1 MVYKGIFNKLWFIN
15 DLNIQ
20 SFTQILAKIMYL
32 IYRNIRL
39 FLFTFFCFAAIPLM
53 AQNIT
58 KVGSVEFTGN
68 EFFSQKEILNF
79 IASKAGTVFSP
90 LQFELDQKNIIKTYQ
105 DNGFIDCMIT
115 LTEAE
120 YNFDSTTIRLKVT
133 ISEGK
138 QVLIGE
144 IDIEGNKLFS
154 TAYLKENMDTK
165 AGKILNSFSL
175 NTDMNEI
182 LELYEKKGY
191 TFASINVTNIEEYTD
206 NSTGK
211 LRVKIKIDE
220 NDRIKI
226 DNIVVEGNST
236 TNKNV
241 ITREIALGEGN
252 SISRENLIEI
262 RRRLENLG
270 YFESVEQPKILKYKT
285 STVLLIRV
293 KEGNTN
299 TFDGILGYVPPS
311 QSEDKGYFT
320 GLVNL
325 SIRNLFGTGRKVEA
339 RFKKEVKTTQELEL
353 KYLEPWLLGYP
364 LNLNFAFQQRIE
376 DSTYI
381 KRNLSLKTDA
391 LVSKKITLSA
401 LLDFER
407 VIPTTTNNV
416 FTLFDS
422 RVLAAGIEIKYDS
435 RDYIYNPL
443 SGLLYRTS
451 YSVGQK
457 KIYNTAS
464 FPNLDIP
471 QDFTVQ
477 KGEVALD
484 FYYSFFKRQ
493 SSLIGLH
500 GIEIRSPRFE
510 SADLF
515 RLGGN
520 STIRGYREG
529 QFLASRA
536 AWGNIEIRYSL
547 TRKSFAAIFYDIGYY
562 RKPEDDLYNIPVQE
576 GLLYGYGL
584 GIRIETSLGMFG
596 VSYALGRGDSIL
608 EGKIHFGL
616 INDF

>member
-1 MVYKGIFNKLWFIN
+1 
-15 DLNIQ
+15 
-20 SFTQILAKIMYL
+20 MYL
-32 IYRNIRL
+32 IYRNIRS
-39 FLFTFFCFAAIPLM
+39 FLLIFFCLLALQVQ
-53 AQNIT
+53 AQNIA
-58 KVGSVEFTGN
+58 KIGSVEFTGN
-68 EFFSQKEILNF
+68 DFFSQKEILNF
-79 IASKAGTVFSP
+79 IASKEGTVFSSQ
-90 LQFELDQKNIIKTYQ
+90 QFELDQRNIIKIYQ
-105 DNGFIDCMIT
+105 DNGFIDCRII
-115 LTEAE
+115 LSEAE
-120 YNFDSTTIRLKVT
+120 YNFDSTTIRLKVV

-138 QVLIGE
+138 QVLLGDIN
-144 IDIEGNKLFS
+144 IEGNKLF
-154 TAYLKENMDTK
+154 TAAFLKESMDTK
-165 AGKILNSFSL
+165 TGKVLNSFSL
-175 NTDMNEI
+175 NSDINEI
-182 LELYEKKGY
+182 LGMYEKKGY
-191 TFASINVTNIEEYTD
+191 TFASINVTNIEVYTD
-206 NSTGK
+206 NGISK
-211 LRVKIKIDE
+211 LKVNIKIDE

-226 DNIVVEGNST
+226 DNIVVEGNTT

-241 ITREIALGEGN
+241 ITREIALGAGN

-311 QSEDKGYFT
+311 QNEDKGYFT

-364 LNLNFAFQQRIE
+364 LNINFAFMQRIE

-401 LLDFER
+401 LLDYER
-407 VIPTTTNNV
+407 VIPTTTNNI

-435 RDYIYNPL
+435 RDYVYNPL
-443 SGLLYRTS
+443 LGLLYRTS

-457 KIYNTAS
+457 KVYNTAT
-464 FPNLDIP
+464 FPNLDLP
-471 QDFTVQ
+471 RDFTVQ

-536 AWGNIEIRYSL
+536 AWGNVEIRYSL
-547 TRKSFAAIFYDIGYY
+547 TRKSFASIFYDIGYY
-562 RKPEDDLYNIPVQE
+562 SKPEDDLYNIPVQ
-576 GLLYGYGL
+576 GGFLYGYGL